1 MKNTSN
7 ILLFVAVVAAF
18 FCACSEAGGK
28 RRVIEIEPIIA
39 SRVTA
44 LNFETGDEIGLHIER
59 TTGVYTENERLIYN
73 GSSFVGN
80 DLIWYDNDAETSTLK
95 AYYPYQGGSFPTE
108 FTLPTNQ
115 DNTSSTADL
124 LGAVRNNVT
133 PTSSAVSMR
142 FYHLMAR
149 LVINVVNQ
157 SGKQI
162 SSVQIA
168 DMIPVATLDWS
179 IPTASAKSGQ
189 SVATVTAKPLTAGS
203 CYEAILVPQSAAMRV
218 VITTDDGKQFEK
230 SVSAE
235 LLSGK
240 SYTLAVT
247 LLKEEIAVTL
257 SGEIVDW
264 GDGGEL
270 GTNTGGNSS
279 SDIVGDT
286 MTIGGES
293 YATRTIGG
301 RVWMAENVRFLP
313 EGATIGE
320 DVWYPGDASK
330 LATLG
335 YLYNYATATNGIC
348 PEGWHVPTADEL
360 SLLIGADCGEDF
372 FTPAGMYS
380 VNATSANHSENKN
393 YLISSSLSET
403 EEGRIAAL
411 LYTTAGASK
420 IDDVFS
426 THGLS
431 LRCIKDAE

>member
-1 MKNTSN
+1 MKITSKY
-7 ILLFVAVVAAF
+7 LLFVAVAAF
-18 FCACSEAGGK
+18 FCACSEAGSGE

-59 TTGVYTENERLIYN
+59 TTGIYTENERLIYN
-73 GSSFVGN
+73 GSSFVSN

-95 AYYPYQGGSFPTE
+95 AYYPYQSGSFPTE

-115 DNTSSTADL
+115 DTSSSTADL

-133 PTSSAVSMR
+133 PTSSAVPMQ

-168 DMIPVATLDWS
+168 DMIPVAALDWS
-179 IPTASAKSGQ
+179 VPTASAKSGQ

-203 CYEAILVPQSAAMRV
+203 CYEAILVPQSAALRV

-264 GDGGEL
+264 GDG
-270 GTNTGGNSS
+270 
-279 SDIVGDT
+279 
-286 MTIGGES
+286 
-293 YATRTIGG
+293 
-301 RVWMAENVRFLP
+301 
-313 EGATIGE
+313 
-320 DVWYPGDASK
+320 
-330 LATLG
+330 
-335 YLYNYATATNGIC
+335 C
-348 PEGWHVPTADEL
+348 
-360 SLLIGADCGEDF
+360 
-372 FTPAGMYS
+372 
-380 VNATSANHSENKN
+380 
-393 YLISSSLSET
+393 
-403 EEGRIAAL
+403 L
-411 LYTTAGASK
+411 LYTSPSPR
-420 IDDVFS
+420 D
-426 THGLS
+426 
-431 LRCIKDAE
+431 

>member
-1 MKNTSN
+1 MNKTSN

-18 FCACSEAGGK
+18 FCACSEAGSGE

-59 TTGVYTENERLIYN
+59 AAGVYTENERLIYN
-73 GSSFVGN
+73 GNSFIGN

-133 PTSSAVSMR
+133 PTSSAVPMR

-162 SSVQIA
+162 SSAQIA
-168 DMIPVATLDWS
+168 DMIPVAALDWS
-179 IPTASAKSGQ
+179 VPSASAKSGQ

-270 GTNTGGNSS
+270 GTNTGENNS

-286 MTIGGES
+286 MTIGSES
-293 YATRTIGG
+293 YPTRTIGG

-348 PEGWHVPTADEL
+348 PDGWHVPTADEL

-380 VNATSANHSENKN
+380 AAAAEPEYKQDKS
-393 YLISSSLSET
+393 YLLGISDTDGKS
-403 EEGRIAAL
+403 AAL
-411 LYTTAGASK
+411 LHTATGATEVK
-420 IDDVFS
+420 DLPAA
-426 THGLS
+426 HGLS